1 MQAMLS
7 DMLEVSPEV
16 AQQLRSMGGF
26 EVLGFRPRMGG
37 GFNDGDVPVADRFDL
52 LR

>member
-1 MQAMLS
+1 MQAML
-7 DMLEVSPEV
+7 DCMLEVTPEV